1 VHMLLPERVG
11 TMSPAG
17 VADAYAWPE
26 SDRPWVRAVMVATAD
41 GAARSPQGRS
51 GGISS
56 AGDRLVFGTIR
67 GLSDVILVGADT
79 FRLENYGPVR
89 LHPALA
95 KRRAEQGMPEVP
107 RLAVVTSS
115 GRLDETAPV
124 FTEAPTP
131 PLLLVPGTLPADRRA
146 ALEPVAE
153 IVEIGTESLDLHQG
167 VAELAQRGLNRI
179 TVEGG
184 PRLLGQLAALGL
196 MDELCLTVT
205 PLMSGG
211 AYNGEPVPRILDGT
225 DLPDPPRSLHLAH
238 AIEDAGT
245 LFLRYTTE

>member
-1 VHMLLPERVG
+1 MHMLLPERVG

-56 AGDRLVFGTIR
+56 AGDRLVFGTIH

-95 KRRAEQGMPEVP
+95 KRRADQGMPEVP

-115 GRLDETAPV
+115 GRLDEAAPV

-131 PLLLVPGTLPADRRA
+131 PLLLVPGTLPADR
-146 ALEPVAE
+146 V
-153 IVEIGTESLDLHQG
+153 QG
-167 VAELAQRGLNRI
+167 RQ
-179 TVEGG
+179 
-184 PRLLGQLAALGL
+184 
-196 MDELCLTVT
+196 
-205 PLMSGG
+205 
-211 AYNGEPVPRILDGT
+211 
-225 DLPDPPRSLHLAH
+225 
-238 AIEDAGT
+238 
-245 LFLRYTTE
+245 